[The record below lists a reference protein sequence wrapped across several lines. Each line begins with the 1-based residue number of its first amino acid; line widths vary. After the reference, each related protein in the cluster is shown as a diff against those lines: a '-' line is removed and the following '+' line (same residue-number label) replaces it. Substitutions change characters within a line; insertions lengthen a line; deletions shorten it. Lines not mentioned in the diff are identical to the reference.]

1 MTADRAATRA
11 DCSSLNAA
19 KLRDRVTPLES
30 LAALRSAVLLAGFPV
45 VIAAISQRNQSMR
58 AIPALLFA
66 ALCFLAA
73 DADATTCTYRI
84 EKVDHGRL
92 VANLFLP
99 DTAHDAPVVIAVGG
113 SEGGL
118 GTGNANGELLAPHCL
133 AVLGLAYFKED
144 GLPATLDHIP
154 LEYFTEAIDFLE
166 TVPGI
171 DASRIGFVG
180 GSRGAELALQFAA
193 REPRIRSLVAT
204 TPSSVAWSGR
214 TTSGSAWTLG
224 EQDLPSLSLGPD
236 NGAPQVERFK
246 AALADKE
253 KVRIAMPALERIN
266 GPVLLV
272 SAANDEVWPS
282 YAMSQDVV
290 AYLGSHNFAHPVM
303 HRTFPTGHGFSQATA
318 PEIKQLIIDHFVTS
332 LALP

>member
-1 MTADRAATRA
+1 M
-11 DCSSLNAA
+11 
-19 KLRDRVTPLES
+19 RVIS
-30 LAALRSAVLLAGFPV
+30 ALVLSALGLLA
-45 VIAAISQRNQSMR
+45 S
-58 AIPALLFA
+58 
-66 ALCFLAA
+66 
-73 DADATTCTYRI
+73 DAHAEACTYRV
-84 EKVDHGRL
+84 EKVNSGRL
-92 VANLFLP
+92 VANLYLP
-99 DTAHDAPVVIAVGG
+99 DTAHQAPVVIAVGG

-133 AVLGLAYFKED
+133 AVLGLAYFKEA

-154 LEYFTEAIDFLE
+154 LEYFIEAVDFLE

-214 TTSGSAWTLG
+214 TSAGSAWTLG
-224 EQDLPSLSLGPD
+224 AKDVPSLSLGPD

-246 AALADKE
+246 AALADQE

-272 SAANDEVWPS
+272 SATNDEVWPS
-282 YAMSQDVV
+282 YAMSQDMV
-290 AYLGSHNFAHPVM
+290 AYLGLHHFAHSVL

-332 LALP
+332 LAPPTSTAPGKTIPSLGNLTH